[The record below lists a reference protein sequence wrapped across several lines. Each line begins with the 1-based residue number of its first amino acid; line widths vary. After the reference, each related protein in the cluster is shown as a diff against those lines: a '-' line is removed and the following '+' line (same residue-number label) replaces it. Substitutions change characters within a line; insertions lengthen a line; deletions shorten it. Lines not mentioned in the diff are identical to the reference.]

1 MTRTPR
7 LRPPLSSSRGTAV
20 DGTVLLAVLAVLAV
34 LTGCAQ
40 DPVEEY
46 CDVVAEEQQALAEA
60 TRAAEGGGTGT
71 LLAAY
76 DSLDRMADAAP
87 RDVAA
92 DWDEVVLRVG
102 ALRDALDDA
111 GVDPA
116 AYEPDEPLDGLGAAE
131 REAITDA
138 AVALVEPT
146 TLRAVQ
152 SVEQQVLDV
161 CGAPLG
167 L

>member
-1 MTRTPR
+1 MSAPPR
-7 LRPPLSSSRGTAV
+7 RATRPPVGLAGPVGALA
-20 DGTVLLAVLAVLAV
+20 TVVLAGVLG
-34 LTGCAQ
+34 GCAQ
-40 DPVEEY
+40 DRVEAY
-46 CDVVAEEQQALAEA
+46 CEVVAEEQRAIAEA
-60 TRAAEGGGTGT
+60 TDGAEGGGTGT

-76 DSLDRMADAAP
+76 DSLERMADAAP
-87 RDVAA
+87 GDVAA

-116 AYEPDEPLDGLGAAE
+116 TYDPEDPPEGLSAAE
-131 REAITDA
+131 RGAVTEA
-138 AVALVEPT
+138 AVDLVEPT

-152 SVEQQVLDV
+152 RVEQQVLDV

>member
-1 MTRTPR
+1 MRAR
-7 LRPPLSSSRGTAV
+7 LRPTGAARRPGARAVPPLVA
-20 DGTVLLAVLAVLAV
+20 VLLAGALA
-34 LTGCAQ
+34 GCAQ
-40 DPVEEY
+40 DRVEAY
-46 CDVVAEEQQALAEA
+46 CEVVAEEQEALAEA
-60 TRAAEGGGTGT
+60 TDGAEGGGTGT

-76 DSLDRMADAAP
+76 DSLERMADAAP
-87 RDVAA
+87 GDVAA

-102 ALRDALDDA
+102 ALRDALDAA

-116 AYEPDEPLDGLGAAE
+116 TYDPEEPPEGLTAEE
-131 REAITDA
+131 REAVTEA
-138 AVALVEPT
+138 AVDLVEPT

-152 SVEQQVLDV
+152 RVEQQVLDV